1 MYVIWNY
8 KEELNVS
15 FHHNTIDLAFFHFP
29 IPLSKP
35 PTSSAGF
42 PPAR

>member
-29 IPLSKP
+29 VPLCKP
-35 PTSSAGF
+35 PTSSARF